1 MRPFDFVRPNSLD
14 EALAI
19 LANSDGLVKPLAG
32 GTDLI
37 DQMKTGRCR
46 PEVVLDIKDIP
57 ETQRLEY
64 VPGEGLHI
72 GAAVSCTKV
81 AAYEG
86 TTLNYPAIAEATSL
100 IGGIQIQN
108 RASVGGN
115 ICNGSPS
122 ADAVPSL
129 LCYEGMAIIIGPS
142 GRRTVP
148 LEEFFL
154 GPGKTVLEKTE
165 MLLEVILPVPQ
176 INTVS
181 RYLRFIPREEMD
193 IAVAGVGSLLTV
205 DSATGRCRRA
215 RVSLA
220 AVAPTPIRAKATE
233 SLLEGEL
240 LTPELIRE
248 AERSAAEATN
258 PITDVRGSGA
268 YRRELVKV
276 LLRRTLNSCLEDLE
290 KAG

>member
-1 MRPFDFVRPNSLD
+1 VRPFEFVRPNSLD

-19 LANSDGLVKPLAG
+19 LVNSNGLVKPLAG

-46 PEVVLDIKDIP
+46 PQVVLDIKDIP

-64 VPGEGLHI
+64 VPDEGLHI
-72 GAAVSCTKV
+72 GAAVSCTNV

-122 ADAVPSL
+122 ADTVPSL

-142 GRRTVP
+142 GQRTIP

-154 GPGKTVLEKTE
+154 GPGKTVLEKGE
-165 MLLEVILPVPQ
+165 MLLEVLLPAPQ
-176 INTVS
+176 TNTAS

-205 DSATGRCRRA
+205 DPATGRCRRA

-220 AVAPTPIRAKATE
+220 AVAPTPMRAKATE

-248 AERSAAEATN
+248 AEMSAAEAIS

-276 LLRRTLNSCLEDLE
+276 LLRRTLNRCLEDLE